1 MSVNKRR
8 LIRKAL
14 LFLAV
19 MSSLTVELAIL
30 LTFLNLYQIIAMDL
44 YWTGLIA
51 LLAVFVVSILGMQ
64 MVVNIKCE
72 RYDNQLKANKNPGDT
87 TI

>member
-1 MSVNKRR
+1 M
-8 LIRKAL
+8 
-14 LFLAV
+14 
-19 MSSLTVELAIL
+19 
-30 LTFLNLYQIIAMDL
+30 YQILAMDL

-51 LLAVFVVSILGMQ
+51 LLAVFVVSIVGMQ

-72 RYDNQLKANKNPGDT
+72 HYDNQLNVNPKNPGDA